1 MEFEVLVF
9 KERWS
14 TKADS
19 AYICCVA
26 GISSG
31 LDTLEE
37 GKAAGIPALSR

>member
-1 MEFEVLVF
+1 MLVF
-9 KERWS
+9 KERRS

-31 LDTLEE
+31 LDT
-37 GKAAGIPALSR
+37 GKAAGIPALSL